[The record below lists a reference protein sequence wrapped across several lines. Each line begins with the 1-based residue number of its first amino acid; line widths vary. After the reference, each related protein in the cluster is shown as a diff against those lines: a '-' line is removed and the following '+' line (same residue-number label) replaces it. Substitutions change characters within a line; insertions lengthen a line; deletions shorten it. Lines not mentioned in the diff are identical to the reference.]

1 MVQSWFPSNDLFDL
15 ETDAGI
21 LLWMGTSMVFA
32 MVNFINLFIY
42 HHNIPILAVPIH
54 YSSASDLL
62 PQLCD
67 HAEQDLV
74 LYLLYQPVH
83 SQPRSIT
90 RIFTHI
96 LRSQGWDVVC
106 DICIKI
112 YFRNHN
118 PSNQQKQGKE
128 GQGKGIIFLL
138 IFPVE

>member
-1 MVQSWFPSNDLFDL
+1 
-15 ETDAGI
+15 
-21 LLWMGTSMVFA
+21 MGTSMVFA
-32 MVNFINLFIY
+32 MVNFINLLIY
-42 HHNIPILAVPIH
+42 HNIPILAVPIH

-96 LRSQGWDVVC
+96 LRGQGWDVVC
-106 DICIKI
+106 EICIKQLFSI
-112 YFRNHN
+112 KPGNSHHTAPCERSAKVKEFH
-118 PSNQQKQGKE
+118 QK
-128 GQGKGIIFLL
+128 LL
-138 IFPVE
+138 IDFGNKHVKNSFYKLHSFYK